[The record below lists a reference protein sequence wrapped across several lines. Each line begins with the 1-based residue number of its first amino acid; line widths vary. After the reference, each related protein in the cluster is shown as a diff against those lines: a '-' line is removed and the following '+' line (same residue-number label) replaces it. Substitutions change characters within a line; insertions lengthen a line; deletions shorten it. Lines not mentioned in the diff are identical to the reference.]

1 MSKNITLMG
10 ASYSAVPAVTLPQ
23 TGGGTA
29 TFTDTSDTTATAAD
43 VAQGKQFYTAA
54 GVLTAGTAS
63 GGGGTSAWTKVAE
76 KSYTTSYTNTSAN
89 TIETWA
95 TGHSELWTS
104 DKIVYVRIRD
114 TAGKRKGYFYGTDT
128 FFMNMLPKNGSTS
141 TSSSSGTLMEIWSY
155 TTGGQ
160 FATRY
165 GYSTTAYGIYADTFY
180 SNGDVRIR
188 ERYSSSYSLT
198 INGTYKVEVYML
210 DPAGGVP
217 IFQ

>member
-1 MSKNITLMG
+1 
-10 ASYSAVPAVTLPQ
+10 
-23 TGGGTA
+23 
-29 TFTDTSDTTATAAD
+29 
-43 VAQGKQFYTAA
+43 
-54 GVLTAGTAS
+54 
-63 GGGGTSAWTKVAE
+63 
-76 KSYTTSYTNTSAN
+76 
-89 TIETWA
+89 
-95 TGHSELWTS
+95 
-104 DKIVYVRIRD
+104 
-114 TAGKRKGYFYGTDT
+114 
-128 FFMNMLPKNGSTS
+128 MNMLPKNGSTS

-165 GYSTTAYGIYADTFY
+165 GYSTTAYGISADTFY